1 MKRLWARLISVSLLL
16 LVVSSIPAAGQ
27 SLAEVAR
34 ETKEKNEKSEGKVW
48 TNDDLGE
55 ALPEVR
61 LLGPP
66 REHPPSLAPYVPSR
80 LDRVRLML
88 QVANVQ
94 PDEVVIDVGSG
105 DGRIVI
111 MAAGEFDA
119 RGIGIELDEALV
131 EYSRRE
137 ITLRGLEN
145 RAKIIH
151 ANALDVDLSPADVV
165 TLYLTS
171 EGVKLLL
178 PHLEHTLRPGTRVV
192 CNSLKIPEWTPE
204 PESLPEQEIWLYR
217 VP

>member
-1 MKRLWARLISVSLLL
+1 MKRLWARLIPVFLLL
-16 LVVSSIPAAGQ
+16 MLVSSIAAAGQ
-27 SLAEVAR
+27 SLAEIAR
-34 ETKEKNEKSEGKVW
+34 QTKEKNEKSEAKVW

-55 ALPEVR
+55 ALPEIR

-66 REHPPSLAPYVPSR
+66 RQHPPLLSPYLGSR
-80 LDRVRLML
+80 FERVRLML
-88 QVANVQ
+88 EVAKVQ
-94 PDEVVIDVGSG
+94 PGEVVIDIGSG

-119 RGIGIELDEALV
+119 RGIGIELQEDLV

-137 ITLRGLEN
+137 IAERGLEN
-145 RAKIIH
+145 RVKIIH

-171 EGVKLLL
+171 EGLKLLR

-192 CNSLKIPEWTPE
+192 CNSIKIPGWTPE